1 MPRSLLPRSRSDSVC
16 NRSWARCPV
25 KAVGGFAMV
34 ERGVGGV
41 MGMRYSK
48 KGSLCIYSSAEDGP
62 SLRCGIGV
70 QVNRDNRWLEIPKL
84 CTLGLMRA
92 TDSRCRIY
100 FPSGS

>member
-1 MPRSLLPRSRSDSVC
+1 MPSSVLPRSRSDSVC
-16 NRSWARCPV
+16 NRSWARWPV

-48 KGSLCIYSSAEDGP
+48 KGSLYIYSSAEDGP
-62 SLRCGIGV
+62 SIGV
-70 QVNRDNRWLEIPKL
+70 QVNRDNRWLEIPKP